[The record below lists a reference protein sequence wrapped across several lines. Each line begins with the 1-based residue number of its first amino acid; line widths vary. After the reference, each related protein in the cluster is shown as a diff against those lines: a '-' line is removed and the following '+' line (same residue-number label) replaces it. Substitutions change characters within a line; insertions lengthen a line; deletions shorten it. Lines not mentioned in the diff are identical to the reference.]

1 MKSPSRISPSG
12 PKIDS
17 SIGSDFSV
25 RFFQQGVAAILIG
38 LVTFL
43 VVIRITAPEQTLR
56 MVAPASGILLMGVIW
71 WLIGRG
77 RLQAAAILFASGAWL
92 VAGAI
97 CVFYNGVHSAIVI
110 VFPLLIV
117 YAGWAISLRAA
128 AVFTGLTVA
137 FLIGLVAA
145 EVLGTLPPPPPTPLA
160 VFLVVQVTYVVVALI
175 LVGSLVWVY
184 QRRVGELERERQFSA
199 EIINSLPGMFY
210 MFDANGR
217 FVRWNRRFN
226 DATTY
231 TDVALAEMKAGDF
244 FRGDDKERIAEAVR
258 RVFADGHADIEADLA
273 PGQGPAIPCR
283 FTGVRATIG
292 DESFLLG
299 VAIDISENRRNQARL
314 EEYRQHLEQMIEA
327 RTADLSIA
335 KEAAEAANRAKSTF
349 LANMSHE
356 LRTPMNAIMG
366 MTSLAMRRTMDAR
379 LLDHLEKINQASH
392 HLLAVI
398 NSILDISRIEA
409 ERLVLEQIDFSPA
422 AVLDKLPALIGYKA
436 VDKGLALELDV
447 SPDVR
452 AVVVCGDPMRVG
464 QIVLNLADNA
474 VKFTEHG
481 KVTVRLRLAEDDA
494 EQVLLRFEVEDTGIG
509 ISATDQKRV
518 FAAFEQ
524 ADGSMTRKYGGS
536 GLGLAISR
544 RLARLMGGDITVS
557 SRPGEGSR
565 FVFSLRLRKSAGAV
579 APAPTLEPGKAGE
592 RLQEEFSGSR
602 ILLAEDEPVNREVA
616 RTLLEAYGLVV
627 DVAVDGVE
635 AVSLARQVPYDL
647 ILMDMQMP
655 NLNGVDATL
664 AIRALP
670 GHARTPILAMTANA
684 FTEDRELCLAAGMDD
699 HLPKPVEPQ
708 RLYEA
713 VLTWLV
719 RSRGTTVAV

>member
-226 DATTY
+226 DATVTP
-231 TDVALAEMKAGDF
+231 TWHW
-244 FRGDDKERIAEAVR
+244 R
-258 RVFADGHADIEADLA
+258 R
-273 PGQGPAIPCR
+273 
-283 FTGVRATIG
+283 
-292 DESFLLG
+292 
-299 VAIDISENRRNQARL
+299 
-314 EEYRQHLEQMIEA
+314 
-327 RTADLSIA
+327 
-335 KEAAEAANRAKSTF
+335 
-349 LANMSHE
+349 
-356 LRTPMNAIMG
+356 
-366 MTSLAMRRTMDAR
+366 
-379 LLDHLEKINQASH
+379 
-392 HLLAVI
+392 
-398 NSILDISRIEA
+398 
-409 ERLVLEQIDFSPA
+409 
-422 AVLDKLPALIGYKA
+422 
-436 VDKGLALELDV
+436 
-447 SPDVR
+447 
-452 AVVVCGDPMRVG
+452 
-464 QIVLNLADNA
+464 
-474 VKFTEHG
+474 
-481 KVTVRLRLAEDDA
+481 
-494 EQVLLRFEVEDTGIG
+494 
-509 ISATDQKRV
+509 
-518 FAAFEQ
+518 
-524 ADGSMTRKYGGS
+524 
-536 GLGLAISR
+536 
-544 RLARLMGGDITVS
+544 
-557 SRPGEGSR
+557 
-565 FVFSLRLRKSAGAV
+565 
-579 APAPTLEPGKAGE
+579 
-592 RLQEEFSGSR
+592 
-602 ILLAEDEPVNREVA
+602 
-616 RTLLEAYGLVV
+616 
-627 DVAVDGVE
+627 
-635 AVSLARQVPYDL
+635 
-647 ILMDMQMP
+647 
-655 NLNGVDATL
+655 
-664 AIRALP
+664 
-670 GHARTPILAMTANA
+670 
-684 FTEDRELCLAAGMDD
+684 
-699 HLPKPVEPQ
+699 
-708 RLYEA
+708 
-713 VLTWLV
+713 
-719 RSRGTTVAV
+719 

>member
-1 MKSPSRISPSG
+1 
-12 PKIDS
+12 
-17 SIGSDFSV
+17 
-25 RFFQQGVAAILIG
+25 
-38 LVTFL
+38 
-43 VVIRITAPEQTLR
+43 
-56 MVAPASGILLMGVIW
+56 
-71 WLIGRG
+71 
-77 RLQAAAILFASGAWL
+77 
-92 VAGAI
+92 
-97 CVFYNGVHSAIVI
+97 
-110 VFPLLIV
+110 
-117 YAGWAISLRAA
+117 
-128 AVFTGLTVA
+128 
-137 FLIGLVAA
+137 
-145 EVLGTLPPPPPTPLA
+145 
-160 VFLVVQVTYVVVALI
+160 
-175 LVGSLVWVY
+175 
-184 QRRVGELERERQFSA
+184 
-199 EIINSLPGMFY
+199 
-210 MFDANGR
+210 
-217 FVRWNRRFN
+217 
-226 DATTY
+226 
-231 TDVALAEMKAGDF
+231 MKAGDF

-299 VAIDISENRRNQARL
+299 VAIDISENRRDQARL

-452 AVVVCGDPMRVG
+452 TVVVCGDPMRVG

-616 RTLLEAYGLVV
+616 RTLLEAHGLVV